1 MRCACCDNELS
12 SEEITWN
19 KDCEMWEYCTSCL
32 LIISDVFSDPLT
44 EEEITTSLDEEEILD
59 ETLLDADYLLSLDN
73 L

>member
-1 MRCACCDNELS
+1 
-12 SEEITWN
+12 
-19 KDCEMWEYCTSCL
+19 MWEYCTSCL